1 MRREIATVL
10 NMHTLT
16 YGAKTNTSESRHWI
30 KVHSLETCLVEGELL
45 NARVAIAAEG
55 DRASCLRTA
64 GRIHGISILIV
75 HITEPELSE
84 ERVVV
89 HAFVTETGE
98 RIVEG
103 VDVGVGDGDPVVQ
116 LCDRKHGNDKATGAN
131 RLHGRHNQTNVVLVG
146 ARAVVAGKLPEGEIA
161 RGGCHH
167 AQADTVRNREAIR
180 LRLIDPDG
188 VAVESNVHG
197 VSNGVIHRAHRRAG
211 CVVAEEGHEVE
222 GGLVARGGIAHQQR
236 LLSGGRRNRLRDRG
250 GGGGGLREKAVPGIV
265 AH

>member
-1 MRREIATVL
+1 M
-10 NMHTLT
+10 
-16 YGAKTNTSESRHWI
+16 
-30 KVHSLETCLVEGELL
+30 
-45 NARVAIAAEG
+45 
-55 DRASCLRTA
+55 
-64 GRIHGISILIV
+64 
-75 HITEPELSE
+75 
-84 ERVVV
+84 
-89 HAFVTETGE
+89 TETGK

-103 VDVGVGDGDPVVQ
+103 VDVWVGDGDPVVQ
-116 LCDRKHGNDKATGAN
+116 LCDSKHGNDKATGAN

-161 RGGCHH
+161 NGGCHH

-180 LRLIDPDG
+180 LRLVDPDG

-222 GGLVARGGIAHQQR
+222 GGLVASGGIAHQQR

-250 GGGGGLREKAVPGIV
+250 GGGGGGGSGRGV
-265 AH
+265 